1 MAFWLKFDLLP
12 APIYWCVTAWKIL
25 ANFWSHL
32 LICRCMGDLSKIL
45 VPFIDMSLHGRSEP
59 NFVPFTDMSLHGR
72 SEQNF
77 GPIYWYVTAWKI
89 WAKFCPIYW
98 YVAAWKIWA
107 NFWPHLLICR
117 SMEDLSKFLVP
128 FTDMSLHGRSKQN
141 FGPNYWYVAA
151 WQIWAKF
158 CPIYWYVAA
167 WKICA
172 NFWSHLLIC
181 RGMEDLKKPCYGSH
195 VSDPMSWIYN
205 DMVVTF
211 FRQIKLIVACKSV

>member
-107 NFWPHLLICR
+107 NFW
-117 SMEDLSKFLVP
+117 
-128 FTDMSLHGRSKQN
+128 
-141 FGPNYWYVAA
+141 
-151 WQIWAKF
+151 
-158 CPIYWYVAA
+158 
-167 WKICA
+167 
-172 NFWSHLLIC
+172 SHLLIC